1 MYDMTQLRFIY
12 KEGRKLDE
20 NYYVR
25 FDKTTVYYYTLESV
39 NKFFANAGF
48 AASENLKYDTRELRN
63 RKRMLNM
70 YRVWVNG
77 KFIK

>member
-25 FDKTTVYYYTLESV
+25 ADKTTVFYYTLESV
-39 NKFFANAGF
+39 TKFFAEAGF
-48 AASENLKYDTRELRN
+48 KSDNSLKYDTRELRN
-63 RKRMLNM
+63 RKRMINM